1 MPDEL
6 TPSVK
11 ENLEPQIRL
20 LRILCILT
28 FVGSGGGL
36 FSYGFIG
43 INPEWFYDSASK
55 GMNQEMLDLLKL
67 IISPGRT
74 FLLVM
79 AALHA
84 FSFIGALLMWRL
96 RKLGF
101 HLYSFSQILI
111 LITPLLFIRG
121 FPTAGINV
129 ILTLLFIVAYARFLK
144 MMH

>member
-1 MPDEL
+1 MPEEL
-6 TPSVK
+6 TPSAN

-20 LRILCILT
+20 LKVLCILT

-43 INPEWFYDSASK
+43 INPEWFYESASK

-67 IISPGRT
+67 ITSPGRT

-84 FSFIGALLMWRL
+84 FSFVGALLMWKL
-96 RKLGF
+96 KKLGF
-101 HLYSFSQILI
+101 HSYAFAQILV

-129 ILTLLFIVAYARFLK
+129 ILTLLFILAYARFLK
-144 MMH
+144 IMR